1 MKLYNST
8 SDPDNH
14 IASYKQMMFT
24 AAIPH
29 NLRESCICKGFE
41 FSLVGPTLKLYT
53 YLQNNSISFFTQL
66 TNTFVEQFV
75 SRKKF
80 EKLSSNLY
88 KVHQHRKELLSNY
101 VFWFNYEKVSIPYC
115 NQEKAVDTFWKGLLP
130 DKELYKELTKFNCT
144 TMEDVLA
151 HAWIKIR
158 WEEDEA
164 NHSKQFTYDNQH
176 DDRCVR
182 LFDRRANEWLTVP
195 YPTSLRRGPF

>member
-1 MKLYNST
+1 MGVLTPLKKSLPHNYADSPFVDSIALVEMPKNFTFPNMKLYNST
-8 SDPDNH
+8 TNPNNH

-115 NQEKAVDTFWKGLLP
+115 NQETTVDAF
-130 DKELYKELTKFNCT
+130 
-144 TMEDVLA
+144 
-151 HAWIKIR
+151 
-158 WEEDEA
+158 
-164 NHSKQFTYDNQH
+164 
-176 DDRCVR
+176 
-182 LFDRRANEWLTVP
+182 
-195 YPTSLRRGPF
+195 